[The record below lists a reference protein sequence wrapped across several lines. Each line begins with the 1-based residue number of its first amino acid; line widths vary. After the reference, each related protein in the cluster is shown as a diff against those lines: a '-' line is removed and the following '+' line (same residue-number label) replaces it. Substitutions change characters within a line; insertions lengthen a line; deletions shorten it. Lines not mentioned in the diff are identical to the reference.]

1 MRSFIAAGLLVA
13 LAVLTSPSAHAETIL
28 TCPDLSTLEEVG
40 TCPSKE
46 EVKAQQKRTC
56 LMERNEDNRK
66 LMACDDFPE
75 YYARKANSLWAAQIN
90 GEEHLTYRG
99 CVAPSQKAES
109 TKPTKMRAKSPNRFS
124 WMFCSYPNDETI
136 TFKLDMNCKLENGEK
151 AMDCGPDGKACR
163 LVCE

>member
-1 MRSFIAAGLLVA
+1 MRSFFAAGLLVV
-13 LAVLTSPSAHAETIL
+13 LAVLISPPAKAETIL
-28 TCPDLSTLEEVG
+28 TCPDLSTLKEVG

-46 EVKAQQKRTC
+46 EVQAQQKRSC
-56 LMERNEDNRK
+56 QMVRNEDNRK

-75 YYARKANSLWAAQIN
+75 YFARKAKSLWAAEIG

-99 CVAPSQKAES
+99 CVATPEKAES
-109 TKPTKMRAKSPNRFS
+109 TKATKMRAKSPNRFS
-124 WMFCSYPNDETI
+124 WMFCSYPNEETI

-151 AMDCGPDGKACR
+151 SMDCGPDGKACR